1 VFELVQNRIIKYLML
16 QVVIIFSRT
25 CVFKFYLYFFLKSLL
40 APKRNRIFKLI
51 NYVVDSLEV
60 MNQTSVAG
68 LLTMFNP
75 RPRVGHTS
83 VDLTSMYHLFSQ
95 KLCFSSLNRPT
106 ISEKQLTQIYR
117 GRRTPN
123 EIVVSFPIDFLFFK
137 YSTAAL

>member
-1 VFELVQNRIIKYLML
+1 ML

-25 CVFKFYLYFFLKSLL
+25 CVFKFYHYFFLESLL
-40 APKRNRIFKLI
+40 APKRNGIFKLI
-51 NYVVDSLEV
+51 NYEVDSLEV
-60 MNQTSVAG
+60 MNQTSVAR
-68 LLTMFNP
+68 LLTMFYP

-83 VDLTSMYHLFSQ
+83 VDLTMYHLFSQ

-106 ISEKQLTQIYR
+106 ISEKQLTRIYR